1 MMKKFNSSDDILDF
15 AIRAEQDA
23 IDFYSKLYQ
32 TADNTNMKAAY
43 KEFILEEQSH
53 KEKLNKLKAEGKLSG
68 IEIAKI
74 TDLKIS
80 DYLPEKT
87 PHDDMDY
94 QESLIVVMQREKAA
108 YKLYSDLAEISDN
121 EDLKTLFLVLAAE
134 EAKHKLKFEVEYD
147 DAVFLEN

>member
-32 TADNTNMKAAY
+32 TAENTNMKAAY

-53 KEKLNKLKAEGKLSG
+53 KEKLKKLKTEGKLSG

-87 PHDDMDY
+87 PHENMDY
-94 QESLIVVMQREKAA
+94 QESLIIVMQREKAA
-108 YKLYSDLAEISDN
+108 YKLYSDLAEIADN
-121 EDLKTLFLVLAAE
+121 EALKKLFLVLAAE
-134 EAKHKLKFEVEYD
+134 EAKHKLKFEIEYD
-147 DAVFLEN
+147 DAVNLEN

>member
-1 MMKKFNSSDDILDF
+1 MMKKFNSSDEILDF
-15 AIRAEQDA
+15 AIIAEQDA

-32 TADNTNMKAAY
+32 TAENTNMKAAY

-53 KEKLNKLKAEGKLSG
+53 KEKLKKLKAEGKLSG

-87 PHDDMDY
+87 PHENMDY
-94 QESLIVVMQREKAA
+94 QESLIIVMQREKAA
-108 YKLYSDLAEISDN
+108 YKLYSDLAEIADN
-121 EDLKTLFLVLAAE
+121 EALKKLFLVLAAE
-134 EAKHKLKFEVEYD
+134 EAKHKLKFEIEYD
-147 DAVFLEN
+147 DAVNLEN